1 VAAAPS
7 WGKIGLATHVSGTL
21 PVANGGTG
29 VTSSTGTGSTVLST
43 NPSLAGAT
51 MTGTLLF
58 DNATSPNTQTIQF
71 GDNTGWNLRMMT
83 SVSGTP
89 TTRFTFGDNGNFT
102 AVGTVT
108 ATNHIGAG
116 TGLTGTA
123 SGLSIGGN
131 AATATTATNQS
142 GGTVSATTGSFS
154 GVLTAPKHL
163 VNRSAGQASG
173 IAWYDSSYSA
183 WTDYMSP
190 AAATSCG
197 PYGNITAPSGTL
209 VTSWG
214 LRRFIENASGY
225 GWTWESGTSNQ
236 VTPTVVAEIRASDGA
251 ARFAG
256 TVTAPTFSGSLS
268 GSASNNLLL
277 SGGTMTGT
285 ITNSASSLV
294 IGTSGGVQRGYLYND
309 SSGFGLLTNV
319 GSWAARVD
327 FGTANV
333 SFAGAI
339 KRQSAGIGYL
349 NGDYGSVEGVSTTGV
364 IYSIGGIYVP
374 TSTSYN
380 NMYGV
385 AYAYSGPGRPMGN
398 VAGIPSDQWAFV
410 GLEAGTPKWAL
421 CTSNGSAY
429 FSGSVNATSIFDNGS
444 RVLSQAGSTYYQ
456 VNTWLQFNGNY
467 GLYWPAVFGCH
478 FDPNNSSTYTQ
489 FQFRGSKNSYSGY
502 YDVYSAVNQCM
513 YDSGGNGGVYREANG
528 RWYFYYS
535 IGNACMGVGT
545 SSTSASYGI
554 YVIKGV
560 YSEGNVVAYS
570 DERVKTNWRDYPA
583 NFVEQLAKLKHGT
596 YDRTDIELTQDGV
609 SAQSLQT
616 LLPYSAP
623 EDENGNLAVNYGGA
637 ALVSAV
643 ELAKR
648 VIEQDERIAAL
659 EAIVAKL
666 S

>member
-1 VAAAPS
+1 
-7 WGKIGLATHVSGTL
+7 
-21 PVANGGTG
+21 
-29 VTSSTGTGSTVLST
+29 
-43 NPSLAGAT
+43 
-51 MTGTLLF
+51 
-58 DNATSPNTQTIQF
+58 
-71 GDNTGWNLRMMT
+71 
-83 SVSGTP
+83 
-89 TTRFTFGDNGNFT
+89 
-102 AVGTVT
+102 
-108 ATNHIGAG
+108 
-116 TGLTGTA
+116 
-123 SGLSIGGN
+123 
-131 AATATTATNQS
+131 
-142 GGTVSATTGSFS
+142 
-154 GVLTAPKHL
+154 
-163 VNRSAGQASG
+163 
-173 IAWYDSSYSA
+173 
-183 WTDYMSP
+183 
-190 AAATSCG
+190 
-197 PYGNITAPSGTL
+197 
-209 VTSWG
+209 
-214 LRRFIENASGY
+214 
-225 GWTWESGTSNQ
+225 
-236 VTPTVVAEIRASDGA
+236 
-251 ARFAG
+251 
-256 TVTAPTFSGSLS
+256 
-268 GSASNNLLL
+268 
-277 SGGTMTGT
+277 
-285 ITNSASSLV
+285 
-294 IGTSGGVQRGYLYND
+294 
-309 SSGFGLLTNV
+309 
-319 GSWAARVD
+319 
-327 FGTANV
+327 
-333 SFAGAI
+333 
-339 KRQSAGIGYL
+339 
-349 NGDYGSVEGVSTTGV
+349 
-364 IYSIGGIYVP
+364 
-374 TSTSYN
+374 
-380 NMYGV
+380 
-385 AYAYSGPGRPMGN
+385 MGN